1 MPLWPPG
8 GNVDLSVLSRLP
20 GVDALLQAAHPL
32 VEQYGRNEVTG
43 AIRQQLEQVRG
54 AVKSGSLETLP
65 DSEQLLIA
73 VSNELI
79 SRHASHLKPVLNLT
93 GTVLHTNLG
102 RARLPEAALHAMTEI
117 SRQYSNLE
125 YDLDL
130 AQRGDRDSHIETLI
144 KDITGAEAATVVNNN
159 AAAVLLALSALA
171 NGKEVPVSRGELVE
185 IGGSFRIPEIMSQSG
200 CTLKEIGAT
209 NRTHAKD
216 YDQAITDNTALL
228 MKVHTS
234 NYEINGFTHSVSDE
248 DVASI
253 AHQHGLPF
261 MTDLGSG
268 TLMDLRKWNLPYE
281 TTVQDAI
288 RAGADIVTFSGDKLL
303 GGPQCGLIVGRAD
316 LIKLIKSH
324 PLKRALR
331 VDKTTLAALTEVL
344 KLYLDPDHLAE
355 KLPALRDLTRPIAAL
370 EVQAAEILALMN
382 LPGFTAEKISTE
394 SQIGSGALPTNTIP
408 SLGIGI
414 RPTDGS
420 DTELKK
426 LEAAFRNLPTPV
438 LGRIHDGTLILDLRT
453 LDQSQLLTDQ
463 LAALSL

>member
-1 MPLWPPG
+1 
-8 GNVDLSVLSRLP
+8 VDLSVLSRLP
-20 GVDALLQAAHPL
+20 GVDVLLQAAHPL
-32 VEQYGRNEVTG
+32 VSQYGRNEVTET
-43 AIRQQLEQVRG
+43 IRLELAQVRES
-54 AVKSGSLETLP
+54 VKSGELSSLP
-65 DSEQLLIA
+65 DHDTLLAA
-73 VSNELI
+73 VSSTLN
-79 SRHASHLKPVLNLT
+79 SKHTNQLKPVLNLT

-102 RARLPEAALHAMTEI
+102 RARLPESAIRAMAEV
-117 SRQYSNLE
+117 SQQYSNLE
-125 YDLDL
+125 YDLEL
-130 AQRGDRDSHIETLI
+130 GQRGDRDSHIESLI
-144 KDITGAEAATVVNNN
+144 GEITGAEAATVVNNN

-171 NGKEVPVSRGELVE
+171 SGREVPVSRGELVE

-209 NRTHAKD
+209 NRTHGKD
-216 YDQAITDNTALL
+216 YEQAINSNTAML

-248 DVASI
+248 AVAQI
-253 AHQHGLPF
+253 AHDHQLPF

-268 TLMDLRKWNLPYE
+268 TLMDLRKWGLPYE

-288 RAGADIVTFSGDKLL
+288 TAGADVVTFSGDKLL

-316 LIKLIKSH
+316 LIKKIKAH

-355 KLPALRDLTRPIAAL
+355 RLPALRDLTRPIEEL
-370 EVQAAEILALMN
+370 ETQAAEILSRLV
-382 LPGFTAEKISTE
+382 LPGYSAKLVHVE

-408 SLGIGI
+408 SIGIGI
-414 RPTDGS
+414 TPNNGS
-420 DTELKK
+420 DSELKK
-426 LEAAFRNLPTPV
+426 LELMLRSLPLPV

-453 LDQSQLLTDQ
+453 LDQSHLLTDQ
-463 LAALSL
+463 LASLTL